1 MGAPTKALQN
11 FTFLYPTGKDAIIKY
26 LKLETPICFNSPIT
40 KHWTPSTKNL
50 IFFVTLEV
58 LSGGLQMFFQLQKQ
72 RNHVWVFDLFEFFS
86 FQSLAYL
93 PYLVQMFL
101 SIWSRS

>member
-1 MGAPTKALQN
+1 
-11 FTFLYPTGKDAIIKY
+11 
-26 LKLETPICFNSPIT
+26 
-40 KHWTPSTKNL
+40 
-50 IFFVTLEV
+50 VTLEV

>member
-1 MGAPTKALQN
+1 M
-11 FTFLYPTGKDAIIKY
+11 KD
-26 LKLETPICFNSPIT
+26 LKLETPICFNSPVT
-40 KHWTPSTKNL
+40 KHWAHSAKNL

-58 LSGGLQMFFQLQKQ
+58 LSGGRQMFFQLQKQ

-101 SIWSRS
+101 SNWSHT